1 MGARYVECL
10 LSGYWLQLAEQS
22 MVFNGV
28 DYVVVTVMA
37 ARSWGADGTPI
48 KPRKQ
53 CQLMVSRAE
62 LLRALATV
70 HPREHGG

>member
-10 LSGYWLQLAEQS
+10 ISGAWLQFRERS

-28 DYVVVTVMA
+28 DYVVVAVMT
-37 ARSWGADGTPI
+37 SPTWDADGAPT

-53 CQLMVSRAE
+53 CEVVVPREE

-70 HPREHGG
+70 RPREQDR

>member
-10 LSGYWLQLAEQS
+10 ISGSWLQFSEQS

-28 DYVVVTVMA
+28 DYVVVSVMT
-37 ARSWGADGTPI
+37 SQTWNADGAPT

-53 CQLMVSRAE
+53 CELVVTRDE

-70 HPREHGG
+70 QPREQDR